1 MFASNSCEGKK
12 TSWVLARGFPPLRN
26 AITFATV
33 HRRAG
38 RQLLSLMGRVREPGR
53 ARKGDG
59 STIIS
64 RLFEFEKLAKRPDD
78 EEDVLS

>member
-12 TSWVLARGFPPLRN
+12 TSWVLARGFPLRI

-33 HRRAG
+33 HRRAS
-38 RQLLSLMGRVREPGR
+38 RQLLSLMGRVRGPGQ

-64 RLFEFEKLAKRPDD
+64 RLFEFEKLAERPDD